1 MQLLGPHTI
10 HQDEKYVLVHA
21 GCPASGR
28 LGTLHALDLSTLEW
42 TRKADAPGPG
52 RGGTVLARLAD
63 GSGRLLRF
71 GGFAGHETDDM
82 AVYSLENEAWTSV
95 TPTVED
101 NRPAPEARSV
111 HSLVGVSGK
120 VTQNGKKVVAMMCV
134 GEREPTAK
142 EVGHDGAG
150 FVSLGQRA
158 RARRSTEQLTRSSS
172 RT

>member
-1 MQLLGPHTI
+1 MTDTGLALDLLI
-10 HQDEKYVLVHA
+10 QDGKHILVHA

-42 TRKADAPGPG
+42 SRKADAPGPG

-63 GSGRLLRF
+63 GRHLRF

-82 AVYSLENEAWTSV
+82 AVYSLADDVWTTV
-95 TPTVED
+95 TPSG
-101 NRPAPEARSV
+101 PSPEARSV
-111 HSLVGVSGK
+111 HSLVGLSGNVS
-120 VTQNGKKVVAMMCV
+120 QAGKKAVAIMCM

-150 FVSLGQRA
+150 FVSHPRP
-158 RARRSTEQLTRSSS
+158 SS
-172 RT
+172 RIMLHAN